1 MKQKNASKYFDTNPS
16 GWGLRGDPFLWEDLK
31 SKFQKMNVPVSALE
45 LDRLLHKFF
54 KELTGEP
61 PKRGNNIFV
70 ERYSKGGMSSG
81 MVSSDY
87 WLEKGFAT
95 IIQRYVEMEMR

>member
-61 PKRGNNIFV
+61 PNA
-70 ERYSKGGMSSG
+70 
-81 MVSSDY
+81 
-87 WLEKGFAT
+87 AT
-95 IIQRYVEMEMR
+95 ISS